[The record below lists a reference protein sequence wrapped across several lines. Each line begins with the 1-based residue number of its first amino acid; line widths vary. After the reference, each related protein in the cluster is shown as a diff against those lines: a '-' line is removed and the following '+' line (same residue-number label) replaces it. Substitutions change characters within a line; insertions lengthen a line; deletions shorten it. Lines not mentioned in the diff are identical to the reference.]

1 MADNSVAAPSLI
13 ELKNYAPPPY
23 LVDLVDLTFK
33 LDPASTEVKARL
45 SMTRNPA
52 GQGGPLR
59 LEGRKLDL
67 KSINLNGKDLVE
79 GVDYTRDAEA
89 LIILAP
95 PPDGRLVLNS
105 LVVIHPDQNSE
116 LEGLYVSS
124 NNFCTQCEAQGFRK
138 ITYFPDRPDVMAR
151 YTVTL
156 IAPTAYPVLLS
167 NGNKIG
173 EGDLGD
179 GTHFARWEDPFPKP
193 SYLFALVAGT
203 LTPTRDSF
211 TTKSGRKVALE
222 IWTVAADADK
232 TDYAMDSLK
241 RSMKWDEDVFGLEY
255 DLDTFMIVAVSDFN
269 MGAMENKGLNVFNTK
284 YVLARPDTAT
294 DVDYQGIE
302 AVIAHEYF
310 HNWTGNRVT
319 CRDWFQLSLKE
330 GLTVFR
336 DQEFSADMNSAAVKR
351 ISDVRGLRAV
361 QFPEDAGP
369 MAHPVRPSSYIE
381 INNFYTPTVYNK
393 GAEVVRMYHTLLGKD
408 GFRKGMDLY
417 FQRHDGQAVT
427 CDDFRAA
434 MADANGVDLTQ
445 FERWYDQAGTPT
457 VEVSQV
463 WDAAAGTLELTITQS
478 SAASPGQADKRPYHI
493 PFALGLIGADGSDL
507 PVRLENE
514 GPRDAGTRVLDLRT
528 ASETFRFTGLT
539 ARPTPSLLRGFSAP
553 VKLVSDL
560 KAEDFAFL
568 AAHDSDPFARWE
580 AGQTLAAQHL
590 LSLAADYRAGKQLTL
605 APAVIEA
612 MRLTLTDPALDQA
625 FIALSLALPGE
636 SYLAELVQEIDVE
649 ALAEVRNFARRT
661 LGAELQKELRAAYKA
676 GKSDAPF
683 APTAE
688 QAGARALKNA
698 ALDLLCAA
706 GDVQAL
712 DEAAAQYRAQA
723 NMTDVLAALGCLVDT
738 DRRDREEAL
747 ADFEKRWQHDALVMD
762 KWFTLQALSR
772 RPDTLAQVEKLL
784 SHPNFDAK
792 NPNKLRSLVGAF
804 TSNRQ
809 RFHEGDGSGYR
820 FLAEQVVATDKIN
833 KQLAARLVLPLG
845 PWRRYD
851 KQRQALMQAAL
862 EQIKATPGLSKDV
875 FEIVSKSLG

>member
-1 MADNSVAAPSLI
+1 
-13 ELKNYAPPPY
+13 
-23 LVDLVDLTFK
+23 
-33 LDPASTEVKARL
+33 
-45 SMTRNPA
+45 
-52 GQGGPLR
+52 
-59 LEGRKLDL
+59 
-67 KSINLNGKDLVE
+67 
-79 GVDYTRDAEA
+79 
-89 LIILAP
+89 
-95 PPDGRLVLNS
+95 
-105 LVVIHPDQNSE
+105 
-116 LEGLYVSS
+116 
-124 NNFCTQCEAQGFRK
+124 
-138 ITYFPDRPDVMAR
+138 
-151 YTVTL
+151 
-156 IAPTAYPVLLS
+156 
-167 NGNKIG
+167 
-173 EGDLGD
+173 
-179 GTHFARWEDPFPKP
+179 
-193 SYLFALVAGT
+193 
-203 LTPTRDSF
+203 
-211 TTKSGRKVALE
+211 
-222 IWTVAADADK
+222 
-232 TDYAMDSLK
+232 
-241 RSMKWDEDVFGLEY
+241 
-255 DLDTFMIVAVSDFN
+255 
-269 MGAMENKGLNVFNTK
+269 
-284 YVLARPDTAT
+284 
-294 DVDYQGIE
+294 
-302 AVIAHEYF
+302 
-310 HNWTGNRVT
+310 
-319 CRDWFQLSLKE
+319 
-330 GLTVFR
+330 
-336 DQEFSADMNSAAVKR
+336 
-351 ISDVRGLRAV
+351 
-361 QFPEDAGP
+361 
-369 MAHPVRPSSYIE
+369 
-381 INNFYTPTVYNK
+381 
-393 GAEVVRMYHTLLGKD
+393 
-408 GFRKGMDLY
+408 
-417 FQRHDGQAVT
+417 
-427 CDDFRAA
+427 
-434 MADANGVDLTQ
+434 
-445 FERWYDQAGTPT
+445 
-457 VEVSQV
+457 VSQV